1 MTGGVVPIQLWRL
14 LIRSDGR
21 RERRGTN
28 LKVAGLGFASLVT
41 TIIGLI
47 LVVVGLA
54 LGVMNGL
61 ILGSMVGLLVGIAA
75 IVVGAFIIKD

>member
-1 MTGGVVPIQLWRL
+1 M
-14 LIRSDGR
+14 
-21 RERRGTN
+21 
-28 LKVAGLGFASLVT
+28 VT

-75 IVVGAFIIKD
+75 IVVGAFLLND

>member
-1 MTGGVVPIQLWRL
+1 M
-14 LIRSDGR
+14 
-21 RERRGTN
+21 
-28 LKVAGLGFASLVT
+28 VT